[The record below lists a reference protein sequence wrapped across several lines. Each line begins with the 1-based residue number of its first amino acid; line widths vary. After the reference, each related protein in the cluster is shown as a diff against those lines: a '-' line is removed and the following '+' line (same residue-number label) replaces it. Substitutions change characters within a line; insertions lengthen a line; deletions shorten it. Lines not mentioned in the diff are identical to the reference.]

1 MQIQWQFYPLAL
13 FGSLCFAILF
23 RTPVKYMPL
32 TVLIGFIAC
41 VGIHTFPA
49 DWHVGYTSFIMAM
62 AIGSISH
69 VFARIT
75 KAPAQ
80 CFLIPGVI
88 FLVPGTYLYRAFSA
102 GMAQD
107 INTVATTL
115 FTAIIITL
123 GISSGLLVAN
133 WIVPS
138 RQTL

>member
-1 MQIQWQFYPLAL
+1 MLQWQIIPLAL
-13 FGSLCFAILF
+13 FGSFCFAILF
-23 RTPVKYMPL
+23 RTPPKYMPL

-41 VGIHTFPA
+41 VGIRMFPA
-49 DWHVGYTSFIMAM
+49 NWHVGYTTFIMALV
-62 AIGSISH
+62 IGSLSH
-69 VFARIT
+69 LLSKLT

-88 FLVPGTYLYRAFSA
+88 FLVPGTYLYRAFTA
-102 GMAQD
+102 GMSQD
-107 INTVATTL
+107 INAVATTL

-138 RQTL
+138 RKAL